1 VAKRTQYQSR
11 RWSWNWNRRR
21 KGTKVSP
28 NPKARKKPAS
38 SSSGPDAPRFPSGEL
53 VYVIAGKDESL
64 RNAKCGELLDTLL
77 EPSQRV
83 TALFEPETASLPAS
97 DVLDEL
103 RTAPFLADKRVVVLR
118 GADAFVSANREL
130 LERYFDQPCPTGRLI
145 LTVAGWDSRT
155 RLAKALPKVGKLIS
169 AEPPSR
175 RELPQRLMD
184 YATEAH
190 GKKLGMRE
198 ATYLIELA
206 GDDLMRLYNEIDKLA
221 LFAEPEKF
229 ITAKHIESL
238 TGHNRMF
245 NAFAVIDAMI
255 AGNVGQAIERLR
267 GMFAEDR
274 SAEYTAVGAF
284 AFHLRRMFNAKVLL
298 EKGFVTG
305 QILKKLGMWGDQNDF
320 FSQVRKLG
328 LRQIGAYLQQLAET
342 DHAIK
347 TGRTQTPVAMEQFV
361 LSLAAG

>member
-1 VAKRTQYQSR
+1 M
-11 RWSWNWNRRR
+11 
-21 KGTKVSP
+21 SP
-28 NPKARKKPAS
+28 NRKTQKKTTSRVGNSLPTRTETTC
-38 SSSGPDAPRFPSGEL
+38 GGTPL
-53 VYVIAGKDESL
+53 IYVIAGKDESL
-64 RNAKCGELLDTLL
+64 RNARCMELVDTLL

-83 TALFEPETASLPAS
+83 TALLEPEAASALAS

-118 GADAFVSANREL
+118 GADDFISANREL
-130 LERYFDQPCPTGRLI
+130 LEKYFDQPCPTGRLI
-145 LTVAGWDSRT
+145 LTVSSWDSRT
-155 RLAKALPKVGKLIS
+155 RLAKALPKVGTLIS

-184 YATEAH
+184 YAAEAH
-190 GKKLGMRE
+190 GKKLAPRE

-206 GDDLMRLYNEIDKLA
+206 GDDLMRLYSEIDKLA
-221 LFAEPEKF
+221 LFADAEKS
-229 ITAKHIESL
+229 ITEQHIESL
-238 TGHNRMF
+238 TGRNRLF

-255 AGNVGQAIERLR
+255 AGNLGQAIERLR

-284 AFHLRRMFNAKVLL
+284 AFHLRRMFSAKALL
-298 EKGFVTG
+298 EKGVG
-305 QILKKLGMWGDQNDF
+305 PREVLQRLHIWGDTDGFLTQL
-320 FSQVRKLG
+320 RKLT

-347 TGRTQTPVAMEQFV
+347 TGRTTTPVALEQFV
-361 LSLAAG
+361 ISLASR